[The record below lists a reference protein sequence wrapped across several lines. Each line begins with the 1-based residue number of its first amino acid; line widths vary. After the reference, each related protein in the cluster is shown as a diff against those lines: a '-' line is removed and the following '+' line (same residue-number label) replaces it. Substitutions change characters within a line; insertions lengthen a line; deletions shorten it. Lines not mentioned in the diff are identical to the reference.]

1 MKNVMNL
8 RYLLKASIF
17 ISLCLITFTEAQGGM
32 NSNWAST
39 DTKDSST
46 GLNQQNQKASEKSWF
61 DKIDSRW
68 GGRFKVEGL
77 VSSAD
82 DDSIYK
88 PVGTGT
94 YFDGIASLR
103 LTNETFFSD
112 SVFFEIQFESILA
125 GGDTVR
131 KHNELE
137 AFFPNL
143 PEGILIPGAPLN
155 DDRRLMDLTAI
166 HEQDS
171 YFWINRL
178 DRLYLALMPDWG
190 AIRIGRQAITLGN
203 GLIFN
208 PMDLFNPFPPAA
220 IDRDYKVGDD
230 MVTAQIHV
238 PSIGDF
244 QTIWVIRRNPVSG
257 DVEPDQN
264 SLAGTLHFETG
275 TTDFDIMATK
285 HYSDYVIGAGA
296 TGYLG
301 DAAWRMDVTWTFLQ
315 DSENS
320 DYLSLVANM
329 DYSWVWLNKNCY
341 GLIEFYFNG
350 LGETDYKEALT
361 NPDIVERLSRGEL
374 FVLDRYYLSGSIQME
389 LHPLFNVYFTS
400 INNVV
405 DPSGILQPRAVWDI
419 TQNLQMTFGVN
430 FTWGAKGTEFGGFTI
445 PGTDLLSR
453 SPNNAYAWLSY
464 YF

>member
-1 MKNVMNL
+1 
-8 RYLLKASIF
+8 
-17 ISLCLITFTEAQGGM
+17 
-32 NSNWAST
+32 
-39 DTKDSST
+39 
-46 GLNQQNQKASEKSWF
+46 
-61 DKIDSRW
+61 
-68 GGRFKVEGL
+68 
-77 VSSAD
+77 
-82 DDSIYK
+82 
-88 PVGTGT
+88 
-94 YFDGIASLR
+94 
-103 LTNETFFSD
+103 
-112 SVFFEIQFESILA
+112 
-125 GGDTVR
+125 
-131 KHNELE
+131 
-137 AFFPNL
+137 
-143 PEGILIPGAPLN
+143 
-155 DDRRLMDLTAI
+155 
-166 HEQDS
+166 
-171 YFWINRL
+171 
-178 DRLYLALMPDWG
+178 
-190 AIRIGRQAITLGN
+190 
-203 GLIFN
+203 
-208 PMDLFNPFPPAA
+208 
-220 IDRDYKVGDD
+220 

-244 QTIWVIRRNPVSG
+244 QTIWVIRRDPVSG

-301 DAAWRMDVTWTFLQ
+301 DAAWRMDATWTFLQ

-320 DYLSLVANM
+320 NYLSLVANM

-350 LGETDYKEALT
+350 LGETDYKEALA

-419 TQNLQMTFGVN
+419 TQNLQMTFGLN

-453 SPNNAYAWLSY
+453 SPNNAYTWLTY